1 MRQLPSPRGSVS
13 ELLLQA
19 LSDRPG
25 ELPPVNPVP
34 VPDPLADE
42 DLNLSLYL
50 CYELHY
56 RGLPG
61 VDDRWEWNPSL
72 LRLRSL
78 LEEQFEEALKD
89 AVPLRNEAVASDQID
104 LALRDIAGQGGGSLS
119 ASVLRRAR
127 DEAGKEF

>member
-13 ELLLQA
+13 ELLLGA
-19 LSDRPG
+19 LAGRPG
-25 ELPPVNPVP
+25 ELPPVNPERVA
-34 VPDPLADE
+34 DPLADE

-78 LEEQFEEALKD
+78 LEEQFEERSEEHTSELQS
-89 AVPLRNEAVASDQID
+89 RFD
-104 LALRDIAGQGGGSLS
+104 L
-119 ASVLRRAR
+119 VC
-127 DEAGKEF
+127 